1 MSDSTA
7 TASAA
12 NTKMNHQS
20 LINQSQV
27 YYWAHPERRFFK
39 RYLFVKITHDR
50 YEYTNFMLKLE
61 VLIAAVY

>member
-27 YYWAHPERRFFK
+27 YYWLIQKEGSLK
-39 RYLFVKITHDR
+39 DIYL
-50 YEYTNFMLKLE
+50 LKLRMTDMNI
-61 VLIAAVY
+61 LTLC